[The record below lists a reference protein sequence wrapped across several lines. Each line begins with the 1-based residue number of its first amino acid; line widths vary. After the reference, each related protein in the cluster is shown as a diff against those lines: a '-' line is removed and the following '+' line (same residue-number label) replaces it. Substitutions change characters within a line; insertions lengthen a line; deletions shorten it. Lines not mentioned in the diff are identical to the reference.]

1 MLINPY
7 NIDQTAD
14 AILFALTMDKEEQRA
29 RMERMRETIREHNV
43 YLWAANLVSALARL
57 RPAQEGV
64 NERVDGSAPQ

>member
-29 RMERMRETIREHNV
+29 RMERMRATIREHNV
-43 YLWAANLVSALARL
+43 YLWAANLVSELARL
-57 RPAQEGV
+57 RPSQENV
-64 NERVDGSAPQ
+64 NGRVDGSAPQ